1 MVERGIVYNNRD
13 MGLVPLPIDA
23 VLPQLLAQLRE
34 REAVVLRAPTGAG
47 KTTRVPPAILK
58 AGLAGDRQIVM
69 LEPRRIAAR
78 AAARRMAEEMSV
90 ELGAEVGYQVR
101 FERKASRR
109 TRILVVTEGLLV
121 RMLQDDPFL
130 EGVGVVVLDEF
141 HERSLHT
148 DLALALTRRVQS
160 DARPDLKLVVMS
172 ATLATEEL
180 SAWLGNAPV
189 VESEGRLF
197 PVDIQYSETESEAPL
212 AVQAAAGAMRALQ
225 ATRGDVLVFLPGVG
239 EILRTHEELSGR
251 AERAGV
257 RIHEL
262 YGDLAPAEQDAVL
275 RPGALR
281 KIVLSTNVAET
292 SVTIEGVTAVVDTGL
307 ARVLRFDVGVGLD
320 RLELE
325 RISRA
330 SVDQRAGRAGRTQ
343 AGVCLRL
350 WTERA
355 QRSLSEHDDPELM
368 RVDLSAS
375 VLQLLSF
382 GEHEVFRFPWFQA
395 PPRSSL
401 ERALSLLTNLGAAEW
416 RTGEETAALTALG
429 RELARFPLHPRL
441 ARLLHEGHRRGVLRE
456 VALVGALLSERD
468 PFGRGPR
475 GLRSAQHHSD
485 CDLWDRVL
493 ALEAWEQ
500 RGRSAS
506 ELGEINKGAANFV
519 LRARDGLLRDA
530 ERVFGEAA
538 ESAATDAEAELALR
552 QALLAAYPDR
562 VVARRAGDRQRGVM
576 VGGRGVRLSPLSAV
590 QDGELYLAVELDA
603 GRAGERSEAEVRL
616 AARIEPDWLDPAL
629 MAMRTE
635 AGFDPRTE
643 RVGAWKRRYFL
654 DLLLE
659 EVQAALT
666 PELAASALAAAA
678 RQDPGRALPL
688 AEPEVAQ
695 LIERLRCLRAWIPE
709 LSVPEITDGWILEDL
724 ESYAAGKRSF
734 EDLRRGDLAGHLRSR
749 LDWKLQQALDREA
762 PARVTVPTGS
772 SIALKYEAGKPP
784 VLAVRIQEVFGM
796 AETPRVAGGRVKVL
810 MHLLAPNYRPQQVT
824 DDLASFWKSA
834 YFEVRKDLRARYPK
848 HSWPEDPWNAP
859 PVRKGRSAK

>member
-130 EGVGVVVLDEF
+130 EGVGVVVFDEF

-189 VESEGRLF
+189 VESQGRLF

-330 SVDQRAGRAGRTQ
+330 SADQRAGRAGRTQ

-382 GEHEVFRFPWFQA
+382 GEHEAFRFPWFQA

-401 ERALSLLTNLGAAEW
+401 ERALSLLTNLGATEW
-416 RTGEETAALTALG
+416 RTGEETATLTALG

-456 VALVGALLSERD
+456 AALVGALLSERD

-506 ELGEINKGAANFV
+506 DLGEINKGAANFV

-530 ERVFGEAA
+530 ERVFGEAP

-629 MAMRTE
+629 VAMRTE

-734 EDLRRGDLAGHLRSR
+734 EDLRRGDFAGHLRSR
-749 LDWKLQQALDREA
+749 LDWKLQQALDRET

-772 SIALKYEAGKPP
+772 SITLKYEAGKPP